1 MSIQPDDTLF
11 MTGATG
17 FLGQFVLRDL
27 LARGV
32 RLAVMV
38 RPPRSGSSERL
49 RRLMAEIGTDLD
61 ACLRQGQLILVE
73 GVLPDTLPEPTWGRT
88 YAILHCAASIKLFL
102 NGDGDPFH
110 TNVEGTRAMLAWAE
124 RQGIHRLFAVSTAY
138 TCGWSRGLVRE
149 TFHREVPEFQTDY
162 ERSKW
167 LAEGMLEAWAE
178 VPDRSLTVFRP
189 SFLVGE
195 SQTGYTTQFGGFYQL
210 ARLIALLKQ
219 QHARN
224 GNGNGE
230 PTCIPLRIPGRAEDA
245 QDFVPVDFVSRLMT
259 EVILRPEFHGRIYH
273 LTSPERFT
281 NGFIKQCFEE
291 YFGLC
296 GGTFADPDTVLG
308 RCSPDEALLW
318 DQYAIMTPRVMHCP
332 QFDLTH
338 TREVMQASGVRFPV
352 LDRQRVFRL
361 LDYAAARG
369 WGRSN
374 GHR

>member
-1 MSIQPDDTLF
+1 MSIRTADPMF

-27 LARGV
+27 LARGL
-32 RLAVMV
+32 RLVVMV
-38 RPPRSGSSERL
+38 RPPLAGSAERL
-49 RRLMAEIGTDLD
+49 GRLMAEIGTDLE
-61 ACLRQGQLILVE
+61 ACLGRGQLILVE
-73 GVLPDTLPEPTWGRT
+73 GALPEALPEPTWGRT
-88 YAILHCAASIKLFL
+88 WAILHCAASIKLFL

-110 TNVEGTRAMLAWAE
+110 TNVEGTGALLAWAE
-124 RQGIHRLFAVSTAY
+124 RHGINRLFAVSTAY
-138 TCGWSRGLVRE
+138 TCGWSRGLVLE
-149 TFHREVPEFQTDY
+149 TFHREAPEFQTDY

-167 LAEGMLEAWAE
+167 LAENMLAAWSE
-178 VPDRSLTVFRP
+178 NSGRQLTVFRP
-189 SFLVGE
+189 SFLVGD

-224 GNGNGE
+224 GNGNGG
-230 PTCIPLRIPGRAEDA
+230 PTHIPLRIPGRAEDA

-281 NGFIKQCFEE
+281 NGFIKECFEE

-296 GGTFADPDTVLG
+296 GGTFTDPAKVLG

-318 DQYAIMTPRVMHCP
+318 DQYSIMTPRVVHCP
-332 QFDLTH
+332 RFDMTH
-338 TREVMQASGVRFPV
+338 TREVMQAGGIRFPT

-361 LDYAAARG
+361 FDYATAKG